1 MKNVVGFYIQEGFY
15 TITFEEKIFKLAKI
29 DPVSSIKLI
38 NKFKNIGTSVINGK
52 AKNVIKQFNFLNHYI
67 FNDKYEIIPNI
78 PKIES
83 CYIDGKIRYR
93 IESAQSINRILN
105 VDFAVHS
112 MINKKFKIVGIFE
125 SISDNVEYLEM
136 FLKFL
141 KTFFVI
147 NHIINEYRSWKL

>member
-29 DPVSSIKLI
+29 DPVSSIKLT

-52 AKNVIKQFNFLNHYI
+52 TKNVIKQFNFLNHYI

-105 VDFAVHS
+105 VDFCNS
-112 MINKKFKIVGIFE
+112 FN
-125 SISDNVEYLEM
+125 D
-136 FLKFL
+136 
-141 KTFFVI
+141 
-147 NHIINEYRSWKL
+147 